1 MSLRA
6 GDGERE
12 SEAALA
18 SENRESNVGGWPMFL
33 NLKDENSGR
42 VAGSDKRLV
51 SDVAFGG
58 GIGKLDD
65 VAAAEKPFMN
75 RS

>member
-1 MSLRA
+1 
-6 GDGERE
+6 
-12 SEAALA
+12 
-18 SENRESNVGGWPMFL
+18 MFL

-42 VAGSDKRLV
+42 VVESDKRLV

-58 GIGKLDD
+58 GIGKLGD
-65 VAAAEKPFMN
+65 VAAAEEPFMN

>member
-1 MSLRA
+1 
-6 GDGERE
+6 
-12 SEAALA
+12 
-18 SENRESNVGGWPMFL
+18 MFL

-42 VAGSDKRLV
+42 VVGIDKRLV